1 MVSYVLDAS
10 ALLRYLDRE
19 EGATRVAQILKG
31 QFSGNNRVMISAV
44 NWGEVAGILEKRHG
58 QAAVENALP
67 RLLSFGVEVV
77 PADAERAVRSG
88 LIKIRNKIPY
98 ADAFGVELASDSS
111 DHVLVTADF
120 DVEPARQQIAIE
132 FLSVKSKPN

>member
-58 QAAVENALP
+58 QAAVENALESENVNELKAANAALDQGTIP
-67 RLLSFGVEVV
+67 LADSLRGRLWRG
-77 PADAERAVRSG
+77 AGERFVG
-88 LIKIRNKIPY
+88 PCIGNGG
-98 ADAFGVELASDSS
+98 F
-111 DHVLVTADF
+111 
-120 DVEPARQQIAIE
+120 
-132 FLSVKSKPN
+132 

>member
-10 ALLRYLDRE
+10 ALLRYLDKE
-19 EGATRVAQILKG
+19 EGAPRVAQILKG
-31 QFSGNNRVMISAV
+31 QFAGHNRVMISAV
-44 NWGEVAGILEKRHG
+44 NWGEVAGVLNKRHG
-58 QAAVENALP
+58 YAAVEIALP
-67 RLLSFGVEVV
+67 RLLSFGIEVV
-77 PADAERAVRSG
+77 PETAERAVRSG
-88 LIKIRNKIPY
+88 LIKTRKNIPY

-120 DVEPARQQIAIE
+120 DVEPARQDVVIE